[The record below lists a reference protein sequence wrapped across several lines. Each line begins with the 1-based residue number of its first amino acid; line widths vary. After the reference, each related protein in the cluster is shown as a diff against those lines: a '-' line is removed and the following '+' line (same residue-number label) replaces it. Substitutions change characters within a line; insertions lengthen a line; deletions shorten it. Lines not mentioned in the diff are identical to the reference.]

1 MREAN
6 AITGTYGSLLTPC
19 RVFTMGGWY
28 AVEGS
33 RNINYT
39 PRADLLIDGVNVEL
53 LPDVDHFTADEEV
66 DSERDLVAEV
76 ADYEA

>member
-1 MREAN
+1 MHEAN
-6 AITGTYGSLLTPC
+6 TITGTYGSLLTPC

-33 RNINYT
+33 RNVNHT
-39 PRADLLIDGVNVEL
+39 PRPALLVDGVNVEL
-53 LPDVDHFTADEEV
+53 LPDTDYFTADEGV

-76 ADYEA
+76 ADYEG